1 MSPGRHIHE
10 LLLVAAFAVLA
21 GGCAT
26 RPGAAPASD
35 AAAAPPAPYAVLRS
49 AKSDAALEDRILAL
63 DPDRIT
69 RADISNTLAGAPAPR
84 IVLVHG
90 GVYPVHLAMTSFGR
104 FLTEMGYPEE
114 RIRHPGDGRWS
125 HSPYENSAQI
135 AGLVAWY
142 YERDGLRPMMVGHS
156 QGGVQVVRVLYQ
168 LAGRFGETIRVWN
181 PYTDAAE
188 PRTAIVD
195 PLTGGA
201 RPVLGLSVSYGSAVA
216 AGGSMMLLPNQ
227 WDMVD
232 KLRTI
237 PDTVEDFTGFSIAL
251 DFVALSLPG
260 IRETTEYGHNGTAR
274 VRNVILPAG
283 YHHVT
288 TPFAQALAEDPATR
302 EWIDAYVPDAALPD
316 PPPETVGYGV
326 MWAADVWH
334 SVKKHW
340 ALEAQRFVR
349 ARRALADG
357 LK

>member
-1 MSPGRHIHE
+1 
-10 LLLVAAFAVLA
+10 
-21 GGCAT
+21 
-26 RPGAAPASD
+26 
-35 AAAAPPAPYAVLRS
+35 LRS
-49 AKSDAALEDRILAL
+49 AKSDAALEERILAL

-69 RADISNTLAGAPAPR
+69 RDDISNTLAKAPAPR

-90 GVYPVHLAMTSFGR
+90 GIYPVHLAMTSFGR
-104 FLTEMGYPEE
+104 FLTGMGYPED
-114 RIRHPGDGRWS
+114 RIRHPGDARWS
-125 HSPYENSAQI
+125 HSPYEDSAQI

-142 YERDGLRPMMVGHS
+142 YERDGLRPMMIGHS
-156 QGGVQVVRVLYQ
+156 QGGIQVVRVLYE
-168 LAGRFGETIRVWN
+168 LAGKFSDRIRVWN

-188 PRTAIVD
+188 ARTAVID
-195 PLTGGA
+195 PLTGGE
-201 RPVLGLSVSYGSAVA
+201 RPVVGLSLSYGSVVA
-216 AGGSMMLLPNQ
+216 AGGAMMLLPNQ
-227 WDMVD
+227 WNMFD
-232 KLRTI
+232 KFRMI
-237 PDTVEDFTGFSIAL
+237 PDTVDDFTGFSIGVDL
-251 DFVALSLPG
+251 VALSLSG
-260 IRETTEYGHNGTAR
+260 FSGTTDYRHNGTAR

-288 TPFAQALAEDPATR
+288 TPVAQALAEDAATR

-326 MWAADVWH
+326 MWSADVWH